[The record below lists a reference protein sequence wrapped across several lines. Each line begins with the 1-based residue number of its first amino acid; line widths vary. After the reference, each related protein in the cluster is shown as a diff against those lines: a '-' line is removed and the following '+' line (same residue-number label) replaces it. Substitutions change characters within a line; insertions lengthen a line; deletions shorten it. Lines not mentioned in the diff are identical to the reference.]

1 MGIGGFGSLTK
12 ICRSNRRFHTH
23 AKIHKT
29 ILGWENEMGRKFKP
43 TQLKLLTGTLRK
55 CRANLAEPKPDL
67 ALPPVPPEL
76 CDDAKLEWGRVS
88 IELYKLG
95 LLTSIDRSAL
105 AAYCAAWGRFVRA
118 ERMLRTLG
126 DGRADGLLTKTAKG
140 EIIPNPLVRIA
151 RQAAQAVIAYGNEFG
166 LSPSS
171 RVKVVASPPQQGCDP
186 AAKYFD
192 GDA

>member
-1 MGIGGFGSLTK
+1 MSPRGQK
-12 ICRSNRRFHTH
+12 P
-23 AKIHKT
+23 
-29 ILGWENEMGRKFKP
+29 KP
-43 TQLKLLTGTLRK
+43 THLKLVTGTARRDRMPK
-55 CRANLAEPKPDL
+55 NEPMPDL

-151 RQAAQAVIAYGNEFG
+151 RQAAQAVTGTSLGCRRARV
-166 LSPSS
+166 S
-171 RVKVVASPPQQGCDP
+171 R
-186 AAKYFD
+186 
-192 GDA
+192 